1 MNRRNGFFDFSF
13 TLAMGT
19 KFKACIRPVFILI
32 FIFNVLCAVRPQ
44 MTASA
49 SFRFNAGITQKTGIQ
64 AGARY
69 LHPSSRGVRIF
80 MSRMVLQ
87 LLRH

>member
-1 MNRRNGFFDFSF
+1 VE
-13 TLAMGT
+13 T
-19 KFKACIRPVFILI
+19 KIKACIRPVLILI

-64 AGARY
+64 AGGEVFAPQQQGCVDIY
-69 LHPSSRGVRIF
+69 
-80 MSRMVLQ
+80 
-87 LLRH
+87 